1 MKKLADGGVMCPVP
15 DPHKYRGEEYNAA
28 FLSYI
33 DRAINEL
40 PDQNQPVMFT
50 PVAGRLPSTGLG
62 RQSVRRRYVGAAA
75 RDPAVA
81 QQLHPLAERRT

>member
-15 DPHKYRGEEYNAA
+15 DPHKYPGEEYNAA
-28 FLSYI
+28 FLSYV

-50 PVAGRLPSTGLG
+50 RRGPAAVNRSRAPVG
-62 RQSVRRRYVGAAA
+62 
-75 RDPAVA
+75 
-81 QQLHPLAERRT
+81 